1 MIGIIDYGMGNIKS
15 VANGIIRAGGKVK
28 IVCQPNE
35 LYECSALVL
44 PGVGAFAQ
52 AMENLNKVDLI
63 NPIKEIV
70 NEGKPILGICL
81 GMQLFAEYSEEF
93 GLTKGLGIVEGGV
106 VKIPATS
113 RIRLP
118 HMGWNE
124 VKQLNNQDNVLFKG
138 VPDEGCF
145 YFVHSYMVE
154 TNYKNLTGVVN
165 HGSIITASM
174 QVGNIF
180 ATQFHPEKSQS
191 NGATIL
197 SNFVNIANASGEDQY
212 G

>member
-15 VANGIIRAGGKVK
+15 VANGIIRVGGEVK
-28 IVCQPNE
+28 IVSQPNE
-35 LYECSALVL
+35 LQNCSALVL

-52 AMENLNKVDLI
+52 AMENLNKSDLV
-63 NPIKEIV
+63 NPIIERV
-70 NEGKPILGICL
+70 EEDTPILGICL

-93 GLTKGLGIVEGGV
+93 GVTKGLGLVEGRV
-106 VKIPATS
+106 VKIPEAPG
-113 RIRLP
+113 IRLP

-124 VKQLNNQDNVLFKG
+124 VKQVNSLDSSLFKD

-154 TNYKNLTGVVN
+154 TAQENLTGVAT
-165 HGSIITASM
+165 HGSRVTASM
-174 QVGNIF
+174 QVKNIF

-197 SNFVNIANASGEDQY
+197 RNFVNISEAKGENKY